1 MAEHLPVLLEE
12 TLDGLSIRP
21 DGLYVDTTFGRGGHS
36 QAILDRL
43 DSSGRLIALDRDPA
57 AIAIA
62 EQRYRHERRFTAIKG
77 SFSRL
82 RELLGAVGVTGGV
95 HGMLFDLGV
104 SSPQVDEADRGF
116 SFSKPG
122 PLDMRM
128 DPDSGQPA
136 SKWINN
142 ASEKEIAEVIRR
154 YGEERYARR
163 IARRIVAEREQTPLV
178 DTARLADLVAA
189 VVPRR
194 EPGRHPAT
202 RTFQAIRIHVN
213 DELGELEKGLEQVP
227 ELLADGGR
235 LCVISFHSLED
246 RMVKRFIRRRSQI
259 DRRYAGLPDVPGW
272 AHPELNTLGRP
283 VRPGSDE
290 TERNPRARSA
300 ILRVAERRPRT

>member
-21 DGLYVDTTFGRGGHS
+21 NGLYVDATFGRGGHS

-43 DSSGRLIALDRDPA
+43 DNGGRLIAMDRDPA
-57 AIAIA
+57 AIATA
-62 EQRYRHERRFTAIKG
+62 AQRYGDERRITAIKG
-77 SFSRL
+77 SFGCL
-82 RELLGAVGVTGGV
+82 RELLGMAGVTGGV

-116 SFSKPG
+116 SFSRAG

-136 SKWINN
+136 SEWIHK

-163 IARRIVAEREQTPLV
+163 IARRIVAEREQAPLA
-178 DTARLADLVAA
+178 DTSRLADLVAGA
-189 VVPRR
+189 VPRR

-227 ELLADGGR
+227 GLLAGGGR

-246 RMVKRFIRRRSQI
+246 RMVKRYMRRQSQV
-259 DRRYAGLPDVPGW
+259 DARYAGLPEVPGW
-272 AHPELNTLGRP
+272 AQPVMKTLGRP
-283 VRPGSDE
+283 VRAGAAE
-290 TERNPRARSA
+290 KERNPRARSA
-300 ILRVAERRPRT
+300 ILRVAERRSRT

>member
-21 DGLYVDTTFGRGGHS
+21 DGLYVDATFGRGGHS

-43 DSSGRLIALDRDPA
+43 DNNGRLIALDRDPA

-62 EQRYRHERRFTAIKG
+62 EKYYGNERRFTAIRG
-77 SFSRL
+77 SFGRL
-82 RELLGAVGVTGGV
+82 HELLEAAGATGGV
-95 HGMLFDLGV
+95 NGMLFDLGV

-116 SFSKPG
+116 SFAKSG

-136 SKWINN
+136 SEWINN
-142 ASEKEIAEVIRR
+142 ASEKEIADVIRR
-154 YGEERYARR
+154 YGEERYSRR
-163 IARRIVAEREQTPLV
+163 IARRIVAEREQTPLAN
-178 DTARLADLVAA
+178 TARLADLVAA
-189 VVPRR
+189 AVPRR

-227 ELLADGGR
+227 ALLGDGGR

-246 RMVKRFIRRRSQI
+246 RMVKRFMRRQSKV
-259 DRRYAGLPDVPGW
+259 DPRYAGLPDVPDW
-272 AHPELNTLGRP
+272 AQPMMRTLGRP
-283 VRPGSDE
+283 VRPGADE
-290 TERNPRARSA
+290 TQRNPRSRSA
-300 ILRVAERRPRT
+300 VLRIAEKRSRK